1 MIDTAVPTENSLG
14 YPANISVRVQDLSEL
29 VLTTRIGQALAH
41 RQPGYSLQRIIRVAA
56 REPLQAVLERVA
68 GQRAWRAYRLN
79 SHTMLLDG
87 DGFFAELLAS
97 ERSSHCTVSV
107 AVFATTLERFPV
119 VESAIFDAVG
129 ASRITDP
136 MFVVHW
142 YFATPSGLD
151 YASMNE
157 IGEERLLDEAY
168 PSLKEGVASFIS
180 RYVTA
185 AEPVLVLQGPPGT
198 GKSRLVRGILAELA
212 GRRGAES
219 SAIFTNDPRVLADEQ
234 LYVRLLTSSV
244 DAFVLEDADQLL
256 LPRADGNDLIQRFL
270 AIADGI
276 VRTQGRKII
285 FTTNL
290 PNVGDLDPALVRPG
304 RCFARV
310 FLRELLLPEAEG
322 LLSRLTEGATAPEA
336 VDRLRRAPRS
346 TRSVADVYRALAD
359 RGVGYDDLG
368 PTTTLRML
376 QTGSS

>member
-1 MIDTAVPTENSLG
+1 MTNTTVPTASSLG
-14 YPANISVRVQDLSEL
+14 YAANINVRVHDLSDL
-29 VLTTRIGQALAH
+29 VLSTRIGQALA
-41 RQPGYSLQRIIRVAA
+41 RGEPGYSLQRIIRVAA
-56 REPLQAVLERVA
+56 RESLQTVLERVA
-68 GQRAWRAYRLN
+68 RQRAWRAYRLN
-79 SHTMLLDG
+79 SHDMLLDG
-87 DGFFAELLAS
+87 DGFFAELLAT
-97 ERSSHCTVSV
+97 ERSSHCAVSV
-107 AVFATTLERFPV
+107 AVFATTLERFQV
-119 VESAIFDAVG
+119 VEAALLDAVG

-157 IGEERLLDEAY
+157 IGEEWLLDEAY

-180 RYVTA
+180 HYVTA

-212 GRRGAES
+212 RRRGAES

-256 LPRADGNDLIQRFL
+256 LPRADGNDVVQRFL

-276 VRTQGRKII
+276 VRIQGRKII

-304 RCFARV
+304 RCFGRV
-310 FLRELLLPEAEG
+310 FLRELQLPEAEG
-322 LLSRLTEGATAPEA
+322 LLSRLTKAERAPEA
-336 VDRLRRAPRS
+336 IDRLRRGPRP
-346 TRSVADVYRALAD
+346 TRSVAEVYGALVD
-359 RGVGYDDLG
+359 RGVSYDDLG
-368 PTTTLRML
+368 PATTLRML
-376 QTGSS
+376 QTGS